1 MPASSRFSLYRRP
14 PSRQRHR
21 SPWRR
26 LAIAGLALTALG
38 SCAVAEPT
46 ADLSADFAMD
56 TGAEVFLIGYEGIAD
71 LYVEAVPTPSLALAA
86 LDGVAALDPA
96 IAFVRRGQSLIV
108 THDGTPFAKF
118 TVPRDDDV
126 RNWARLTSASLA
138 AARNRSALLLR
149 LSNDRLFEAAF
160 DSVTRKLD
168 RFSRY
173 RNAAESEISRSA
185 RKGYVGIGV
194 TIGDN
199 ENGIV
204 VASVFADSPA
214 HDAGLRPG
222 DRFVAVA
229 GRPVTGLGLAE
240 TADLLRGRS
249 GSTVP
254 IRVARGDR
262 ELDFEVR
269 RQQVIED
276 TVRFASVGGIAYFHV
291 SGFNVATASALADAI
306 DEAKAALG
314 EDLPGIVLDLRQNRG
329 GTLNQAVEVADL
341 FVDSG
346 LLLETRGRHTSSK
359 HSYDARFDGTVTSA
373 PLAVLIDSGS
383 ASAAEVVAA
392 ALQDSGRALV
402 IGARSYGKGSV
413 QRIVEFPPIGT
424 ELHLTW
430 ARMHAPSGY
439 TLAEFGVFPS
449 ICTPDYGND
458 PDVSAAALESGEL
471 RLSETMQ
478 NRLYVATM
486 SEAERSTLKEWCHAD
501 HPPSTTDTDT
511 RLAVRLLSDRKLF
524 SLAFHASRV
533 ALGERPGETD

>member
-1 MPASSRFSLYRRP
+1 MIGLSRLSPRSVSP
-14 PSRQRHR
+14 PLS
-21 SPWRR
+21 WRR
-26 LAIAGLALTALG
+26 LALCGVALMALG
-38 SCAVAEPT
+38 SCAVSNP
-46 ADLSADFAMD
+46 DVGQPGHFAMD
-56 TGAEVFLIGYEGIAD
+56 TGAEVFSIGYEGIAD
-71 LYVEAVPTPSLALAA
+71 LYVEAVPTQSLALAA
-86 LDGVAALDPA
+86 LDGVAALDPS
-96 IAFVRRGQSLIV
+96 IAFVRRGDSLIV
-108 THDGTPFAKF
+108 TTDGTPFAKF
-118 TVPRDDDV
+118 TVPGDEDA

-138 AARNRSALLLR
+138 AARKRSAILLR
-149 LSNDRLFEAAF
+149 TSNDRLYEAAF
-160 DSVTRKLD
+160 DAITQKLD

-173 RNAAESEISRSA
+173 RNAAESEASRAA
-185 RKGYVGIGV
+185 RKGYVGVGV
-194 TIGDN
+194 TISEQDG
-199 ENGIV
+199 GII
-204 VASVFADSPA
+204 VASVFARSPA
-214 HDAGLRPG
+214 DEAGLMQG
-222 DRFVAVA
+222 DRILAIAGTPVA
-229 GRPVTGLGLAE
+229 GLDVSE
-240 TADLLRGRS
+240 TAHLLRGRS
-249 GSTVP
+249 GTSVP
-254 IRVARGDR
+254 IRVARGEAEFDVS
-262 ELDFEVR
+262 VR

-276 TVRFASVGGIAYFHV
+276 TVRFEAVDGIAYFQV

-306 DEAKAALG
+306 DDAKAVLG
-314 EDLPGIVLDLRQNRG
+314 DDLPGIILDLRQNRG

-346 LLLETRGRHTSSK
+346 LLLETRGRHSSSR
-359 HSYDARFDGTVTSA
+359 HSYDARFDDTVTSA

-402 IGARSYGKGSV
+402 IGARSYGKGTV

-458 PDVSAAALESGEL
+458 PEVSASALESGEL

-486 SEAERSTLKEWCHAD
+486 GAADRSTLKKWCNAD

-511 RLAVRLLSDRKLF
+511 KLAVRLLSDRKLF

-533 ALGERPGETD
+533 ALGERPRETD